1 VGGDGW
7 AYDIGFGGLDHVLA
21 TGRDVNVLV
30 LDTQVYSNTGGQASK
45 ATPRGAVAKFA
56 AGGKQVPRKDLGLF
70 AAGYGNVYVAQIAI
84 GGDNAQ
90 TVKALAEAEAWAGPS
105 LIIAYSTCIEH
116 GIDMSTS
123 MSHQTEAVKSGFW
136 PLWRYDPR
144 RAVDGRHPM
153 QLDSKAPTVALKDF
167 QAKEARFAMLA
178 RSKPEA
184 FAELQRLA
192 QADAEE
198 RRHLYEQLAG
208 VEREVPT

>member
-1 VGGDGW
+1 VG
-7 AYDIGFGGLDHVLA
+7 
-21 TGRDVNVLV
+21 
-30 LDTQVYSNTGGQASK
+30 
-45 ATPRGAVAKFA
+45 
-56 AGGKQVPRKDLGLF
+56 RKDLGVF
-70 AAGYGNVYVAQIAI
+70 AAGYGNVYVAQIAL
-84 GGDNAQ
+84 GADNAQ
-90 TVKALAEAEAWAGPS
+90 TVKAMAEAEAWNGPS

-123 MSHQTEAVKSGFW
+123 MSHQADAVKSGFW

-144 RAVDGRHPM
+144 LAVDGQHPM
-153 QLDSKAPTVALKDF
+153 QLDSKAPTLALKDF

-178 RSKPEA
+178 RSKPAA